1 MEKSASSDLRGGR
14 GNVAPV
20 GQARH
25 FGQDEEENEDEEQL
39 SVSKALLD
47 CLKGCPAG
55 YLNRV
60 AKCPLCIFLLMQV
73 FVGILCGAM
82 FNGWA
87 VNTDFEDFLQAST
100 ETSVQYDAVQQAWAV
115 PEARRLQEITWSW
128 RHTGVTVAYYKESG
142 NVLEEENLL
151 AIRNFEHWLQA
162 SAAWQEA
169 CGLAV
174 TSQDAALTT
183 ATQQYSCSPGESLVN
198 YVWPTFDNGNGTGLD
213 GISVGSGE
221 KQQLYLDG
229 AGLRRFPVEAVIA
242 SFRDVPMK
250 HDRLQRFF
258 PKDFVPPEGGENA
271 QSNTLRSFFLFSQ
284 SVGTDGYFS
293 SNAAALAA
301 REKFFGG
308 DLHGLLNTYQKD
320 LQELG
325 IRVFY
330 TSAQLDEADIF
341 SALFSDVLLSLI
353 GLAVIFLLVCVHTGS
368 LCLACAGSLLVLE
381 CMPLGYVF
389 YRQFSGLPK
398 MSIVNCV
405 ATFVIIGIGSD
416 MIFVLTDAWRQSAFI
431 LPHSNQEEVRKDGE
445 EEEELDRFERAM
457 RSYERNL
464 EKRLAWVY
472 RNAGVSCLTTG
483 LCGASS
489 FLVNLMSVLM
499 PLREFGLFMGLC
511 CIFAVLGEIV
521 MYPMALV
528 ARERWKFK
536 KVLAQQER
544 ELEGNSAMTGVVV
557 PAQAHVVPIEAADN
571 RADKSK
577 TRSILVRFFAGF
589 WPEFIMN
596 YKLWVIAGF
605 VVLALASVV
614 GVPLGLKVD
623 GSTPVI
629 FPSSHNQVLGE
640 EILKGFEV
648 VDPLAATAALEQA
661 YICDAAASPLAMN
674 NDMIVGCGTFV
685 SLNYCSNSF
694 EGTMRSQCSTACG
707 FRSYCLASWCPVD
720 AAPNV
725 SKPEPG
731 RCDCYQDN
739 SAEVFEAPNSSS
751 IVRFETLVVGFQ
763 QENWTALEPYLRQIF
778 TQMIGTTSSGMER
791 FYSYKGRLADGDA
804 WSTTVSVIG
813 ASRRPPIVQQHWRSG
828 TLATWRSFQAP
839 VFSVKMVPT
848 GSTVADDTLPET
860 VVSQQCF
867 CDGIQPCNTWAAQ
880 MQTVS
885 HSLETLSGSGTTRR
899 LDRGKEV
906 PIEAAGSD
914 LDLPNVLGQDMGLAP
929 VPRRLQVAVPS
940 TRVEVVWGLEVRQ
953 LGPFDLF
960 VQSETDQL
968 WSLDSSFDPADPWVQ
983 RSIMQVPESAPED
996 LRVIS
1001 TSTFIQ
1007 AFEQWL
1013 VGQGLEFP
1021 ARHFHSSA
1029 KSFLE
1034 ASGNAFPVSVLR
1046 DENDIVKALKLEFR
1060 IALTSANDLSTTI
1073 AVKTAWEHYIQ
1084 QQNDLS
1090 GLGANKAFQVSS
1102 LWINVEAQDGIIR
1115 STVTTITSAIF
1126 IGYLAAVIFTQ
1137 DLVLSLFPMLSVGLT
1152 VLCLLFMMVGVLQWP
1167 FGPVDVI
1174 SLIVFLGYMFTFNL
1188 HVAQYYNHAE
1198 VALDLDEDGTI
1209 DPADEAERKQEE
1221 RYCRVNHAL
1230 ASVGQSL
1237 IFSAGT
1243 TTASAIFLLCC
1254 VLQFF
1259 VKFGAVIL
1267 SVTVLSILHSLI
1279 FLPAL
1284 LLICGPTSKSCMCL
1298 KKVCRKL
1305 RQKVAP
1311 AEAVEPE
1318 PAQGETEECMSPP
1331 PLPPPAVRPDAEPV
1345 GGTEPASPLNSYI
1358 RQMDSHEEEV

>member
-1 MEKSASSDLRGGR
+1 MASSH
-14 GNVAPV
+14 A
-20 GQARH
+20 
-25 FGQDEEENEDEEQL
+25 
-39 SVSKALLD
+39 
-47 CLKGCPAG
+47 
-55 YLNRV
+55 
-60 AKCPLCIFLLMQV
+60 
-73 FVGILCGAM
+73 
-82 FNGWA
+82 
-87 VNTDFEDFLQAST
+87 
-100 ETSVQYDAVQQAWAV
+100 
-115 PEARRLQEITWSW
+115 
-128 RHTGVTVAYYKESG
+128 
-142 NVLEEENLL
+142 
-151 AIRNFEHWLQA
+151 
-162 SAAWQEA
+162 
-169 CGLAV
+169 
-174 TSQDAALTT
+174 
-183 ATQQYSCSPGESLVN
+183 
-198 YVWPTFDNGNGTGLD
+198 
-213 GISVGSGE
+213 
-221 KQQLYLDG
+221 
-229 AGLRRFPVEAVIA
+229 
-242 SFRDVPMK
+242 
-250 HDRLQRFF
+250 
-258 PKDFVPPEGGENA
+258 
-271 QSNTLRSFFLFSQ
+271 
-284 SVGTDGYFS
+284 
-293 SNAAALAA
+293 
-301 REKFFGG
+301 
-308 DLHGLLNTYQKD
+308 
-320 LQELG
+320 
-325 IRVFY
+325 
-330 TSAQLDEADIF
+330 
-341 SALFSDVLLSLI
+341 
-353 GLAVIFLLVCVHTGS
+353 
-368 LCLACAGSLLVLE
+368 
-381 CMPLGYVF
+381 
-389 YRQFSGLPK
+389 
-398 MSIVNCV
+398 
-405 ATFVIIGIGSD
+405 
-416 MIFVLTDAWRQSAFI
+416 
-431 LPHSNQEEVRKDGE
+431 
-445 EEEELDRFERAM
+445 
-457 RSYERNL
+457 
-464 EKRLAWVY
+464 
-472 RNAGVSCLTTG
+472 
-483 LCGASS
+483 
-489 FLVNLMSVLM
+489 
-499 PLREFGLFMGLC
+499 
-511 CIFAVLGEIV
+511 
-521 MYPMALV
+521 
-528 ARERWKFK
+528 
-536 KVLAQQER
+536 
-544 ELEGNSAMTGVVV
+544 
-557 PAQAHVVPIEAADN
+557 
-571 RADKSK
+571 
-577 TRSILVRFFAGF
+577 
-589 WPEFIMN
+589 
-596 YKLWVIAGF
+596 
-605 VVLALASVV
+605 
-614 GVPLGLKVD
+614 
-623 GSTPVI
+623 
-629 FPSSHNQVLGE
+629 
-640 EILKGFEV
+640 
-648 VDPLAATAALEQA
+648 
-661 YICDAAASPLAMN
+661 
-674 NDMIVGCGTFV
+674 
-685 SLNYCSNSF
+685 
-694 EGTMRSQCSTACG
+694 
-707 FRSYCLASWCPVD
+707 
-720 AAPNV
+720 
-725 SKPEPG
+725 
-731 RCDCYQDN
+731 
-739 SAEVFEAPNSSS
+739 
-751 IVRFETLVVGFQ
+751 
-763 QENWTALEPYLRQIF
+763 
-778 TQMIGTTSSGMER
+778 
-791 FYSYKGRLADGDA
+791 
-804 WSTTVSVIG
+804 
-813 ASRRPPIVQQHWRSG
+813 
-828 TLATWRSFQAP
+828 
-839 VFSVKMVPT
+839 
-848 GSTVADDTLPET
+848 
-860 VVSQQCF
+860 
-867 CDGIQPCNTWAAQ
+867 
-880 MQTVS
+880 TVS

-899 LDRGKEV
+899 LDRGKGV

-1073 AVKTAWEHYIQ
+1073 AVKTAWENYIQ

-1102 LWINVEAQDGIIR
+1102 LWVNVEAQDGIIR

>member
-1 MEKSASSDLRGGR
+1 M
-14 GNVAPV
+14 
-20 GQARH
+20 
-25 FGQDEEENEDEEQL
+25 
-39 SVSKALLD
+39 
-47 CLKGCPAG
+47 
-55 YLNRV
+55 
-60 AKCPLCIFLLMQV
+60 
-73 FVGILCGAM
+73 
-82 FNGWA
+82 
-87 VNTDFEDFLQAST
+87 
-100 ETSVQYDAVQQAWAV
+100 
-115 PEARRLQEITWSW
+115 
-128 RHTGVTVAYYKESG
+128 
-142 NVLEEENLL
+142 
-151 AIRNFEHWLQA
+151 
-162 SAAWQEA
+162 
-169 CGLAV
+169 
-174 TSQDAALTT
+174 
-183 ATQQYSCSPGESLVN
+183 
-198 YVWPTFDNGNGTGLD
+198 
-213 GISVGSGE
+213 
-221 KQQLYLDG
+221 
-229 AGLRRFPVEAVIA
+229 
-242 SFRDVPMK
+242 
-250 HDRLQRFF
+250 
-258 PKDFVPPEGGENA
+258 
-271 QSNTLRSFFLFSQ
+271 
-284 SVGTDGYFS
+284 
-293 SNAAALAA
+293 
-301 REKFFGG
+301 
-308 DLHGLLNTYQKD
+308 
-320 LQELG
+320 
-325 IRVFY
+325 
-330 TSAQLDEADIF
+330 
-341 SALFSDVLLSLI
+341 
-353 GLAVIFLLVCVHTGS
+353 
-368 LCLACAGSLLVLE
+368 
-381 CMPLGYVF
+381 
-389 YRQFSGLPK
+389 
-398 MSIVNCV
+398 
-405 ATFVIIGIGSD
+405 
-416 MIFVLTDAWRQSAFI
+416 
-431 LPHSNQEEVRKDGE
+431 
-445 EEEELDRFERAM
+445 
-457 RSYERNL
+457 
-464 EKRLAWVY
+464 
-472 RNAGVSCLTTG
+472 
-483 LCGASS
+483 
-489 FLVNLMSVLM
+489 
-499 PLREFGLFMGLC
+499 
-511 CIFAVLGEIV
+511 
-521 MYPMALV
+521 
-528 ARERWKFK
+528 
-536 KVLAQQER
+536 
-544 ELEGNSAMTGVVV
+544 
-557 PAQAHVVPIEAADN
+557 
-571 RADKSK
+571 
-577 TRSILVRFFAGF
+577 
-589 WPEFIMN
+589 
-596 YKLWVIAGF
+596 
-605 VVLALASVV
+605 
-614 GVPLGLKVD
+614 
-623 GSTPVI
+623 
-629 FPSSHNQVLGE
+629 
-640 EILKGFEV
+640 
-648 VDPLAATAALEQA
+648 
-661 YICDAAASPLAMN
+661 
-674 NDMIVGCGTFV
+674 
-685 SLNYCSNSF
+685 
-694 EGTMRSQCSTACG
+694 
-707 FRSYCLASWCPVD
+707 
-720 AAPNV
+720 
-725 SKPEPG
+725 
-731 RCDCYQDN
+731 
-739 SAEVFEAPNSSS
+739 
-751 IVRFETLVVGFQ
+751 VGFQ

-1298 KKVCRKL
+1298 KRVCRKL

-1318 PAQGETEECMSPP
+1318 PAEGETEECMSPP